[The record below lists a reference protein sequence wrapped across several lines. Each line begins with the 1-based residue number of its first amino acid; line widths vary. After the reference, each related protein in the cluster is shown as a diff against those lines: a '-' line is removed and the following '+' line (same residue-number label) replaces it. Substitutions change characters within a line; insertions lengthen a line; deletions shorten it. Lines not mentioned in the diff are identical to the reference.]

1 MKKVL
6 LTGFEPFGAKKYNPS
21 YEAVL
26 GVGALDGIE
35 IKKLCLPVTW
45 DGAPEKLMR
54 AIEEFDPDAVIMCG
68 LASGRREISVERVG
82 VNICGAIKD
91 NVGNYPSN
99 DGAPCEKAI
108 SNDGADAYFSTFDHR
123 KILDAMKE
131 ENIPSGYS
139 FSAGTYIC
147 NLVLYT
153 ALEKDR
159 RERRNRKIGFIH
171 VPDAKEF
178 EPDAAIA
185 IPLKTAI
192 RALEI
197 AVINC

>member
-26 GVGALDGIE
+26 GVGDIDGIE

-45 DGAPEKLMR
+45 DGAPEKLTR
-54 AIEEFDPDAVIMCG
+54 EIDEFDPDAVIMCG
-68 LASGRREISVERVG
+68 LASGQREISVERVG
-82 VNICGAIKD
+82 VNVCGAIKD
-91 NVGNYPSN
+91 NAGNYPSE
-99 DGAPCEKAI
+99 DGAPCERYI
-108 SNDGADAYFSTFDHR
+108 SPDGADAYFSTFDHR
-123 KILDAMKE
+123 KMLDAMKME
-131 ENIPSGYS
+131 DIPASYS

-159 RERRNRKIGFIH
+159 RDGRGRKMGFIH

-178 EPDAAIA
+178 EPGSASAIS
-185 IPLKTAI
+185 LKTAI

-197 AVINC
+197 AIVNC

>member
-26 GVGALDGIE
+26 GVCDIDGFE
-35 IKKLCLPVTW
+35 IKKLRLPVTW
-45 DGAPEKLMR
+45 GSAPKILLQ

-91 NVGNYPSN
+91 NDGNYPCGGES
-99 DGAPCEKAI
+99 PCEKAI
-108 SNDGADAYFSTFDHR
+108 SQNGADAYFSTFNHR
-123 KILDAMKE
+123 KILEEMKK
-131 ENIPSGYS
+131 ENIPAGYS

-153 ALEKDR
+153 ALEK
-159 RERRNRKIGFIH
+159 ERQDGRKRSIGFIH
-171 VPDAKEF
+171 VPDAVEF
-178 EPDAAIA
+178 EPDSMSA
-185 IPLKTAI
+185 IPLETAT
-192 RALEI
+192 RALRI